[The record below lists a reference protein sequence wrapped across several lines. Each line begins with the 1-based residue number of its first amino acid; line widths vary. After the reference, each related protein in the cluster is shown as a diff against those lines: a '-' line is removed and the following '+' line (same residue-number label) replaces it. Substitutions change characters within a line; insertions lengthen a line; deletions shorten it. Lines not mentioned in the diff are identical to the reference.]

1 MDSEVRF
8 YCLYFSCGGLKYLL
22 MGLWSCFLKMH
33 SIPHWVQVNV
43 YGLKFALKID
53 RVEKMQRKKETIHM
67 VNIWY
72 GVNI

>member
-33 SIPHWVQVNV
+33 SIPRWVQVNV

-53 RVEKMQRKKETIHM
+53 
-67 VNIWY
+67 
-72 GVNI
+72 

>member
-1 MDSEVRF
+1 
-8 YCLYFSCGGLKYLL
+8 

-33 SIPHWVQVNV
+33 GIPCWVQVKV

-53 RVEKMQRKKETIHM
+53 GVEKMQRKKETIHM

-72 GVNI
+72 DVNI